1 MCVSRFGRCRLS
13 AIARSL
19 GRQERP
25 RAARGARGF
34 SSYRTK
40 ESIGE
45 RSHQPRAAAQRR
57 EDSADRASC
66 RLPGEEH
73 QLARRAGF
81 RDFQEQ
87 VFLKPQLFR
96 RRATA
101 GTRRNALDLIKAIMK
116 NPLELAQIERILRG
130 DPTLNYKLLRHLN
143 SPEMERKVEGWST
156 RNAISLLGEQGFS
169 RWALLVALVTPATD
183 KTNEL
188 VNRPDPRIFCE

>member
-1 MCVSRFGRCRLS
+1 MVFRCETLMLLRSATVGERRGGACRDLEDAGYRLS
-13 AIARSL
+13 L
-19 GRQERP
+19 G
-25 RAARGARGF
+25 AWAG
-34 SSYRTK
+34 K
-40 ESIGE
+40 ND
-45 RSHQPRAAAQRR
+45 R
-57 EDSADRASC
+57 EQSADRASC

-96 RRATA
+96 RRAIA

-130 DPTLNYKLLRHLN
+130 DPTLSYKLLRHLN